1 MRLMHTLRHSNDMS
15 YDSLPHNIVVQVHM
29 ALSILVASI
38 PAYRPFMK
46 RATSGMMSIRLG
58 QGYGTYG
65 VSGDYPMDTLSKNSN
80 HSRKRGGN
88 ASTQASKFIR
98 RTIEVAVD
106 SRTSPD
112 EKHLNPARDDG
123 HGTRVAVPEAKI

>member
-1 MRLMHTLRHSNDMS
+1 MS
-15 YDSLPHNIVVQVHM
+15 HDSLPHNVIMQIHM

-65 VSGDYPMDTLSKNSN
+65 VSGDFPMDSISRNTN
-80 HSRKRGGN
+80 HTKKKTQ
-88 ASTQASKFIR
+88 ASAQASKFIR
-98 RTIEVAVD
+98 RTVEVAVD
-106 SRTSPD
+106 NRRAPD
-112 EKHLNPARDDG
+112 ERHLNPCQDD
-123 HGTRVAVPEAKI
+123 KIWDANSSTWTKR

>member
-1 MRLMHTLRHSNDMS
+1 MS
-15 YDSLPHNIVVQVHM
+15 HDSLPHNVIMQIHM

-65 VSGDYPMDTLSKNSN
+65 VSGDFPMDSISRNTN
-80 HSRKRGGN
+80 HTKKKTQ
-88 ASTQASKFIR
+88 ASAQASKFIR
-98 RTIEVAVD
+98 RTVEVAVD
-106 SRTSPD
+106 NRRAPD
-112 EKHLNPARDDG
+112 ERHLNPCQDD
-123 HGTRVAVPEAKI
+123 KIWDANSSTWTKGS